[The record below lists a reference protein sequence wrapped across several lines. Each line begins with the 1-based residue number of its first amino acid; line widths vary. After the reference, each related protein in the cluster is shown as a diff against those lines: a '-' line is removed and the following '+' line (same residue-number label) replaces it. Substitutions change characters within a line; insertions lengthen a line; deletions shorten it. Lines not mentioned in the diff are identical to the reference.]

1 MILQRKE
8 WRYGTSIK
16 NRDYLSQDQTF
27 DALVDELSAL
37 LQDMDGSKIKFVI
50 EPKDGKYKAA
60 DPLLKLLQCKRPA
73 WWIPLNER
81 ALDKF
86 FNGKMG
92 IRAQYYVSPYRG
104 RKKNQ
109 YILSKLTEDLI
120 QAASDEVLSKGG
132 VDKGFLRAS
141 LSQPSAKAW
150 ISEKNING
158 EKIIRAGGQF
168 DDESIQNDWLDIA
181 RDVVNGLHNDEYQ
194 LYYAAVNGIQAPV
207 PDQLEIKG
215 AWLTNFKLLE
225 YVTPDKRDR
234 DCQICMFGFS

>member
-8 WRYGTSIK
+8 WRYGTNIK
-16 NRDYLSQDQTF
+16 NRDYLSQDQAF

-37 LQDMDGSKIKFVI
+37 VHDADESKIKFVI
-50 EPKDGKYKAA
+50 EPKDGKYKDN
-60 DPLLKLLQCKRPA
+60 DPLLKHLKCKRPA
-73 WWIPLNER
+73 WWIQLNER
-81 ALDKF
+81 VLDKF

-92 IRAQYYVSPYRG
+92 IRAQYYVSPYHG

-109 YILSKLTEDLI
+109 YLLSKLTKDLI
-120 QAASDEVLSKGG
+120 QAAPDEVLRKGG
-132 VDKGFLRAS
+132 VDTDFLRTS

-150 ISEKNING
+150 ISEKNVKC
-158 EKIIRAGGQF
+158 EKIIRAGGRF

-181 RDVVNGLHNDEYQ
+181 MDVKNGIYNDEYQ
-194 LYYAAVNGIQAPV
+194 LYYAAVNGVQAPV

-215 AWLTNFKLLE
+215 AWLTDPKLLE